1 MKSSATNQK
10 ISWFRREEIA
20 GTLDLTPQFQRRPV
34 WTEDQQ
40 SYLIDTVL
48 SGLPI
53 PEIYFRS
60 ASSPKGDTRYEVI
73 DGQQR
78 IRSVLLF
85 GTNDLELTGDLVS
98 VKWIGKRFEDLTD
111 SEKTDFWDY
120 NIVTRDVSGATDIEI
135 RDLFKRLNLVSVG
148 LNNQELR
155 HARHSGRFIKAMEFI
170 ADDKWWLDTG
180 VVNLREIRRMQD
192 VEFISELFIALIAG
206 PQDKKKTLDEYFANY
221 DGSMPQE
228 TEWVGTFEQVR
239 DFTRTL
245 LPADELR
252 KWKGKSDFY
261 SLFLALAPLA
271 ERSPRLTSSE
281 REVVRSALKVF
292 RAEVDQAKKKDNT
305 AFFPVDVKEY
315 AEAVTRAASDLGRRD
330 ARLRILEGRLQSA
343 LASISKRSRGQTNP
357 RAA

>member
-10 ISWFRREEIA
+10 ISWFRREEAA

-34 WTEDQQ
+34 WVEDQQ

-60 ASSPKGDTRYEVI
+60 SSSPEGETHFEII

-98 VKWIGKRFEDLTD
+98 VKWTGKRFEDLTD
-111 SEKTDFWDY
+111 TEKTNFWDY
-120 NIVTRDVSGATDIEI
+120 DIVTRDVSGATDIEI

-148 LNNQELR
+148 LNDQELR

-180 VVNLREIRRMQD
+180 VVNLREVRRMQD
-192 VEFISELFIALIAG
+192 VEFMSELFIALIAG
-206 PQDKKKTLDEYFANY
+206 PQDKKKILDEYYANY

-228 TEWVGTFEQVR
+228 AEWVGIFERVR
-239 DFTRTL
+239 DFMRTL
-245 LPADELR
+245 LPPDELR

-261 SLFLALAPLA
+261 SLFIALAPLA

-281 REVVRSALKVF
+281 REAVRSVLKTF
-292 RAEVDQAKKKDNT
+292 RAEVDQAKRKDNK
-305 AFFPVDVKEY
+305 AFFPVGVEEY
-315 AEAVTRAASDLGRRD
+315 AEAVTRAASDLGRRN
-330 ARLRILEGRLQSA
+330 ARLRILEGRLQGA
-343 LASISKRSRGQTNP
+343 LASISKRARAQPNP